1 MYKEFDDL
9 NFESFLNEMGKAEEE
24 INCLDISPDSAEE
37 EFEEEESTES
47 LSEIFNFELDSW
59 AKHVMAQ
66 NGFGDGT

>member
-1 MYKEFDDL
+1 MYKEFDEH
-9 NFESFLNEMGKAEEE
+9 NFESFLNEINKLEEE
-24 INCLDISPDSAEE
+24 INYFDLSPDSAEE

>member
-1 MYKEFDDL
+1 MYKEFDEQ
-9 NFESFLNEMGKAEEE
+9 NFESFLNEINKAEEE
-24 INCLDISPDSAEE
+24 IIYFDLSPDSVEE

>member
-1 MYKEFDDL
+1 MYKKFDEQ
-9 NFESFLNEMGKAEEE
+9 NFESFLNEINKIEEE
-24 INCLDISPDSAEE
+24 INYFDLSPASAEE